1 MMSESIYH
9 TKVSPRLRAAIRES
23 AAWSE
28 FTYKDDPQFAAF
40 CNVVCKEVEYQK
52 IERTGR
58 NGPELDTVRKNKFYG
73 LWYTASTFRN
83 HWQHPTKRSENDML
97 WILYNRG
104 WSQDQGRV
112 AIVAWWRIH
121 HRKFTTTTLDELDRL
136 ADRVWNEVQR
146 KKMKK
151 KMEAKQNSLRNR
163 ILTFLRQQPA
173 TTAYLAEKL
182 NATSKAVDSHL
193 YRFRKEGIVER
204 LSWGL
209 YALRQRA
216 GTVAATTHQARPQQ
230 TPAMD
235 SGRTQKPVDGI
246 APFNLDDVEDGVA
259 EARALPSLP
268 ARSYPT
274 LESDGMVSNPLE
286 LPTAEPRWSR
296 I

>member
-9 TKVSPRLRAAIRES
+9 TKVSPRLQAAVRK
-23 AAWSE
+23 AAVWSE
-28 FTYKDDPQFAAF
+28 FTYKDDPQFAVF
-40 CNVVCKEVEYQK
+40 CNVVCKEVEYQN

-58 NGPELDTVRKNKFYG
+58 NGPELDAIRKNKVYG
-73 LWYTASTFRN
+73 VWYTASTFRN

-121 HRKFTTTTLDELDRL
+121 HRKFTTATLDELDRL
-136 ADRVWNEVQR
+136 ADRVWNEVQE

-209 YALRQRA
+209 YALRQRT
-216 GTVAATTHQARPQQ
+216 GTVVGTTHQARPQQ
-230 TPAMD
+230 PPAID
-235 SGRTQKPVDGI
+235 SGRFGI

-259 EARALPSLP
+259 EARGLPSLP

-296 I
+296 L